1 LVQWLDLHC
10 WRFATSG
17 TPALKNDVEQG
28 KGDVSDLL
36 RYPAFDQEC
45 EIIGNDAFDDD
56 VDAQRGTDDSGR
68 VTISLLDRSVLF
80 SAIPGIT

>member
-28 KGDVSDLL
+28 RETFPICSVT
-36 RYPAFDQEC
+36 PAFDQEC